1 MAGLSSPPF
10 MEARRREP
18 GDSGVGFIQAPRRKP
33 GDLPPVNPSLR
44 DGRCI
49 AGSPPRGFTLT
60 ELLVVIG
67 IVLVLMG
74 LLSAAVAGAR
84 GSVKKQATSSFIQK
98 IDAVIQE
105 QYLRYDSIPVA
116 TAAIPTAVSAAT
128 NRSAARAWYIRRNLI
143 SGDLPDCWEDVRL
156 MATGTAAAGEGE
168 TFPVTGIQR
177 SCVGYFLSVC
187 DNPSSPLAAT
197 KPTDEFEDAE
207 CLFMIITAG
216 GVADC
221 IDCGEL
227 RSAMR
232 GDKDADG
239 APEFWDEWGNPI
251 RFVLWPPALE
261 LPRGTR
267 FFSGSRSLDL
277 LDSASPRPGLG
288 MRPLIFSAG
297 PDGLGGTAMNGG
309 SNFSLGIDCGNPAN
323 ATVALFGGPDSSGGS
338 ARADNITNFD
348 DEAKQ

>member
-1 MAGLSSPPF
+1 MRIMHTILELWP
-10 MEARRREP
+10 ME
-18 GDSGVGFIQAPRRKP
+18 APRRKP
-33 GDLPPVNPSLR
+33 GDLPPGGPSLR
-44 DGRCI
+44 DGLPF
-49 AGSPPRGFTLT
+49 AHSAPRAFTLT

-105 QYLRYDSIPVA
+105 QYARYDSI
-116 TAAIPTAVSAAT
+116 AVSPSQIPSSVSST
-128 NRSAARAWYIRRNLI
+128 MNRSAARAWYIRRNLI
-143 SGDLPDCWEDVRL
+143 SGDLPDCWDDVRL
-156 MATGTAAAGEGE
+156 MTLGTTVAGQGE

-177 SCVGYFLSVC
+177 AYAGYFRSVC
-187 DNPSSPLAAT
+187 DNPSNPTAAT
-197 KPTDEFEDAE
+197 RPTDELEDAE
-207 CLFMIITAG
+207 CLFMIVTAG

-227 RSAMR
+227 RSTMR

-261 LPRGTR
+261 LPRGTQ

-277 LDSASPRPGLG
+277 LDAASPRPGLG

-309 SNFSLGIDCGNPAN
+309 SNFLLGMNCGNPAN